1 MLASEIICDLK
12 KQLEDDLKALQ
23 AVKET
28 VLQALE
34 MLDSQ
39 IEWLEK
45 TLE

>member
-12 KQLEDDLKALQ
+12 KQLEDDLKAMQ

-34 MLDSQ
+34 TLTEQ
-39 IEWLEK
+39 EQRLKNLLE
-45 TLE
+45 